1 MACKYYTLIT
11 GASEGFGKAL
21 SVECAK
27 RKMNLILVALPGEEL
42 YNLGRYI
49 EKEFKVH
56 TICLPHDLANKEECD
71 QLYHEV
77 KRTGVK
83 VNMLF
88 NNAGTG
94 GTHLFKEKDAGYYRR
109 QIELNIIT
117 PTLLTHLFME
127 TLQQNSPSYILNVS
141 SLAGFINLPLKQ
153 VYGGTKSYIL
163 SFSKS
168 LGQELKEKNIN
179 VSIVCP
185 GGMNTTLALTLH
197 NRSLNGIGR
206 WSIMNPEDVARI
218 TIESL
223 LQNKEVIIPGF
234 WNRIFLVLNR
244 LLPEKLKRILL
255 KLHTRRY
262 HSFAKNKTATEGNY
276 GIRNIYPA
284 TN

>member
-21 SVECAK
+21 SLECAK
-27 RKMNLILVALPGEEL
+27 RKMNLILVALQGEEL
-42 YNLGRYI
+42 HNLGRYI

-56 TICLPHDLANKEECD
+56 TICFPHDLTNKEECD

-77 KRTGVK
+77 KRSGIK

-88 NNAGTG
+88 NNAGIG
-94 GTHLFKEKDAGYYRR
+94 GTHLFKERDAGYYRR
-109 QIELNIIT
+109 QIELNIVT

-153 VYGGTKSYIL
+153 VYGGTKSYIV

-168 LGQELKEKNIN
+168 LGQELKGKNIN

-185 GGMNTTLALTLH
+185 GGMNTTLALILY
-197 NRSLNGIGR
+197 NRSLSGIGR

-218 TIESL
+218 TVESL
-223 LQNKEVIIPGF
+223 LRNKEVIIPGF
-234 WNRIFLVLNR
+234 WNRLLLGLNK
-244 LLPEKLKRILL
+244 LLPEKLKKILL
-255 KLHTRRY
+255 QLHIRRHHY
-262 HSFAKNKTATEGNY
+262 IVKNKAIPKDVY
-276 GIRNIYPA
+276 SIRHIYPVM
-284 TN
+284 N

>member
-1 MACKYYTLIT
+1 MAYEYYTLIT

-42 YNLGRYI
+42 HNLGHYI

-56 TICLPHDLANKEECD
+56 TICFSHDLSNKEECD

-77 KRTGVK
+77 RRTRVK

-88 NNAGTG
+88 NNAGIG
-94 GTHLFKEKDAGYYRR
+94 GSHTFKERDAGYYRR

-153 VYGGTKSYIL
+153 VYGGTKSYIV

-185 GGMNTTLALTLH
+185 GGMNTTLSLILY
-197 NRSLNGIGR
+197 NRSLSGIGR

-218 TIESL
+218 TIECL

-234 WNRIFLVLNR
+234 WNRLLLFLNM
-244 LLPEKLKRILL
+244 LLPKKMKKIILQM
-255 KLHTRRY
+255 HSRR
-262 HSFAKNKTATEGNY
+262 HRSTVKNKTMLEGY
-276 GIRNIYPA
+276 SFKHVYPT